1 MQFGVLGPLEVSAD
15 GQAVLPGGLKARAL
29 LAVLL
34 LHANEPV
41 SPDRLAL
48 ALWGED
54 AAAGSI
60 KTVQVHVSRLRKA
73 LGDGNILETT
83 PGATACASFR
93 VSSTPSA

>member
-41 SPDRLAL
+41 SPDHLAL

-83 PGATACASFR
+83 PAGLLIAMR
-93 VSSTPSA
+93 WLSS